1 MRLLQAFW
9 GHKPHQGLSETIG
22 RAVCVTERPVT
33 SRAGATRPH
42 SRGTA
47 ATGEPDGE
55 TSQRSEG
62 CAGLRER
69 RRFGCCHSGSG
80 GAGWGLVCA
89 CGRNHHTRGGSLS
102 GGRWGRG
109 QSRAHRRDRLVSRRS
124 SSSDTR
130 RAFRWLGGVNEVVGA
145 IAVEGRLFGGCGV
158 VLWAGLRDAVSGTQS
173 FCFTSG

>member
-22 RAVCVTERPVT
+22 RAVRVTERPVT
-33 SRAGATRPH
+33 SHVGATRPP
-42 SRGTA
+42 SRVPPPPASPTAKPANGQKDAPVFVSVGDSAA
-47 ATGEPDGE
+47 ATVAVVVPVGDLSAP
-55 TSQRSEG
+55 
-62 CAGLRER
+62 AGATITL
-69 RRFGCCHSGSG
+69 
-80 GAGWGLVCA
+80 GAAVI
-89 CGRNHHTRGGSLS
+89 S
-102 GGRWGRG
+102 GGRWVRG
-109 QSRAHRRDRLVSRRS
+109 QSRAHRRDRLVSRGS